1 VPATCPDLL
10 SDKLCH
16 FLHRFDP
23 LLPEAERRMGVA
35 NFKLDSGK
43 LLLLHAH
50 VPNCRPIWIVSG
62 NNFLR
67 TYLGYK
73 TKNLEKSKMR
83 KLLLSAALLVGS
95 TVAAFA
101 DTIEVQMLNA
111 NDAGDKMV
119 FSQELIRAEVGDVI
133 RFIPT
138 DRSHNAESVKDA
150 LPEGQEAFKGKM
162 SSEVE
167 YLVTETGLTAV
178 VCQPHQTMGMVA
190 LIVVGNDVSNAQD
203 ILDSRV
209 RGQGKDKIKALVEE
223 AIASPS

>member
-1 VPATCPDLL
+1 
-10 SDKLCH
+10 
-16 FLHRFDP
+16 
-23 LLPEAERRMGVA
+23 
-35 NFKLDSGK
+35 
-43 LLLLHAH
+43 
-50 VPNCRPIWIVSG
+50 
-62 NNFLR
+62 
-67 TYLGYK
+67 
-73 TKNLEKSKMR
+73 MR

-101 DTIEVQMLNA
+101 GTIEVQMLNA

-119 FSQELIRAEVGDVI
+119 FSQELIRAELGDVI

-203 ILDSRV
+203 ILDARV

-223 AIASPS
+223 AIASTS

>member
-1 VPATCPDLL
+1 
-10 SDKLCH
+10 
-16 FLHRFDP
+16 
-23 LLPEAERRMGVA
+23 
-35 NFKLDSGK
+35 
-43 LLLLHAH
+43 
-50 VPNCRPIWIVSG
+50 
-62 NNFLR
+62 
-67 TYLGYK
+67 
-73 TKNLEKSKMR
+73 MR
-83 KLLLSAALLVGS
+83 KLLMTAVLLVGS

>member
-1 VPATCPDLL
+1 
-10 SDKLCH
+10 
-16 FLHRFDP
+16 
-23 LLPEAERRMGVA
+23 
-35 NFKLDSGK
+35 
-43 LLLLHAH
+43 
-50 VPNCRPIWIVSG
+50 
-62 NNFLR
+62 
-67 TYLGYK
+67 
-73 TKNLEKSKMR
+73 MR

-101 DTIEVQMLNA
+101 ETIEVQMLNS

-119 FSQELIRAEVGDVI
+119 FSQELIRAEIGDVI

-190 LIVVGNDVSNAQD
+190 LIVVGSDVSNAQD
-203 ILDSRV
+203 ILDARV
-209 RGQGKDKIKALVEE
+209 RGKGKDKITALVEE

>member
-1 VPATCPDLL
+1 
-10 SDKLCH
+10 
-16 FLHRFDP
+16 
-23 LLPEAERRMGVA
+23 
-35 NFKLDSGK
+35 
-43 LLLLHAH
+43 
-50 VPNCRPIWIVSG
+50 
-62 NNFLR
+62 
-67 TYLGYK
+67 
-73 TKNLEKSKMR
+73 MR
-83 KLLLSAALLVGS
+83 KLLLSVALLVGS

-203 ILDSRV
+203 ILDARV